1 MDNITHHKIVVRDI
15 MNGKMVS
22 FMLVSSKK
30 VRCKVMESYTY
41 QMVEWYRV
49 NGRMVEIG
57 VWQKFI
63 TLLKNSY

>member
-1 MDNITHHKIVVRDI
+1 MVRDI

-22 FMLVSSKK
+22 FMLASSKK

>member
-1 MDNITHHKIVVRDI
+1 MVRDI

-22 FMLVSSKK
+22 FMLVSLKK
-30 VRCKVMESYTY
+30 VRCKVMESYIY

>member
-1 MDNITHHKIVVRDI
+1 

-22 FMLVSSKK
+22 FMLANLKK